1 MSERHRARLHS
12 HDHDARM
19 VMPSAVAPRTDDDLL
34 DADVGRILRLELDA
48 VAVLVQR
55 VVEIRGD
62 VGLGPRYSE
71 HGSRGTR
78 EPPWRTLRS
87 PQLQRSPR
95 PTSFSNVVRA
105 KLTPLSMGWHIDAAA
120 SGSLAHPGNP
130 DSSTAASLETESGVG
145 DNRCVGRDFG
155 QARRRP

>member
-62 VGLGPRYSE
+62 VVLGPRYSK
-71 HGSRGTR
+71 HGSRGTESHR
-78 EPPWRTLRS
+78 GEHSDRRSSNGRRDPLPFRT
-87 PQLQRSPR
+87 
-95 PTSFSNVVRA
+95 
-105 KLTPLSMGWHIDAAA
+105 
-120 SGSLAHPGNP
+120 
-130 DSSTAASLETESGVG
+130 
-145 DNRCVGRDFG
+145 
-155 QARRRP
+155 